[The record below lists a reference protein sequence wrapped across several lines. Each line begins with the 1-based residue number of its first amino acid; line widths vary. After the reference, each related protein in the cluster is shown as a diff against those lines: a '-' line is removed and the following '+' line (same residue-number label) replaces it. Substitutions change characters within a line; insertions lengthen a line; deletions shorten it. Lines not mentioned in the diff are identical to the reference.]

1 MPSSINASIDH
12 AVLHRRRLSVE
23 ALAAGTIGNV
33 VEWYDFGLYGF
44 FVPILAHLFFPS
56 TDHIAALIGAYG
68 GFAIGF
74 AMRPIGGA
82 VLGHL
87 GDRIGRRFLLVFS
100 VVMMGGCTAAI
111 AILPTYAQAGLVAP
125 VLLLLVRIF
134 QGFSVGGEFTGSV
147 SYLIETSS
155 ASRRGFAGSF
165 ANIGSTAG
173 MLLAAGAAAVAV
185 SVAHGAA
192 LYGWAWRLPFLF
204 GGVLGILGYLL
215 RRRLSHPGYEPDAEA
230 LKQADPPLKRALK
243 RSRRAMIYATLFT
256 TGYGIINYLT
266 MVFLPTYASAFSHIQ
281 SGEALRIA
289 TAAQGLALVMVPVA
303 GWLTDNAV
311 RRRTML
317 IAVFVMEFVVAW
329 AAFAL
334 VQDAGVVGLWAV
346 QMLFGFLLA
355 LVMGTAPA
363 MLAEMFPGE
372 YRLSGYSVSF
382 NIGLGIGGG
391 TAPMVATALIAAS
404 GNLLAPAWYLML
416 AGLLGAGAIFMVKDR
431 SREPLR

>member
-1 MPSSINASIDH
+1 MSSSINA
-12 AVLHRRRLSVE
+12 AVERGAARQHSLE

-44 FVPILAHLFFPS
+44 FVPTLAHLFFPS
-56 TDHIAALIGAYG
+56 ADHIAALIGAYG

-111 AILPTYAQAGLVAP
+111 ALLPTYGQVGLAAP
-125 VLLLLVRIF
+125 ILLLLVRIF

-147 SYLIETSS
+147 SYLVET
-155 ASRRGFAGSF
+155 ASPPRRGFAGSF

-173 MLLAAGAAAVAV
+173 MLFAAGVAAATVTF
-185 SVAHGAA
+185 AHGAA
-192 LYGWAWRLPFLF
+192 LYAWAWRIPFLL

-215 RRRLSHPGYEPDAEA
+215 RRRLSHPGYEPEAEA
-230 LKQADPPLKRALK
+230 REHPDPPLKRALK
-243 RSRRAMIYATLFT
+243 RSPRTMVYATLFT
-256 TGYGIINYLT
+256 TGYGIVNYLT
-266 MVFLPTYASAFSHIQ
+266 MVFLPTYASAFGAIPHSA
-281 SGEALRIA
+281 ALGIA
-289 TAAQGLALVMVPVA
+289 TAAQGVALVMVPIA
-303 GWLTDNAV
+303 GWLTDV
-311 RRRTML
+311 VIRRRTLL
-317 IAVFVMEFVVAW
+317 IAAFAAELAVAW
-329 AAFAL
+329 VAFAL
-334 VQDAGVVGLWAV
+334 VREFGIVGLWVV
-346 QMLFGFLLA
+346 QLLFGFLLA

-363 MLAEMFPGE
+363 MLAEIFPGE

-391 TAPMVATALIAAS
+391 TAPMVATALIVLS

-416 AGLLGAGAIFMVKDR
+416 AGLLGASAIFMVKDR